1 MNGARRARRVRP
13 ARNGS
18 TGLEQFLLFLQ
29 KSPFNM
35 LLLGLALSSGGM
47 LLWPLVSRPFR
58 QTHEVGA
65 IEAVQLINRRDA
77 LVLDVRD
84 TGDFTAGHV
93 AHARHISESQLAERM
108 KDLDKHKSR
117 PIVVTCKT
125 GARAPGVV
133 GQLRK
138 RGFTE
143 AFALRGG
150 IAAWQQA
157 GLPLEKS

>member
-1 MNGARRARRVRP
+1 VE
-13 ARNGS
+13 S
-18 TGLEQFLLFLQ
+18 FLVFLQ

-35 LLLGLALSSGGM
+35 LLLGLAVSSGGM

-84 TGDFTAGHV
+84 TGDYAAGHITG
-93 AHARHISESQLAERM
+93 AKHISEAQLADRM
-108 KDLDKHKSR
+108 KDLEKHKSR
-117 PIVVTCKT
+117 PIVVTCKSGT
-125 GARAPGVV
+125 RAPVV
-133 GQLRK
+133 SGLLRK
-138 RGFTE
+138 QGYAE

-150 IAAWQQA
+150 ILAWQQA